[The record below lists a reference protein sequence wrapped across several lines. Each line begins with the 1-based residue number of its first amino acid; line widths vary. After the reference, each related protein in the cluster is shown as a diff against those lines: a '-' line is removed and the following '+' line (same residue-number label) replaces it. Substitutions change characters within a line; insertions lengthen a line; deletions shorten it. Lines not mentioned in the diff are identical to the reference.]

1 MRSLSSLHAVLSRV
15 LLSTLLAALAPA
27 ASLAQ
32 DVPESA
38 APVVTIESG
47 RIEGQSASALPD
59 VTLYR
64 GIPFA
69 RAPLGPLRWRE
80 PQPPGRWDGVRKPLD
95 AVPGCMQLPYSD
107 ELPWTA
113 EFMHQGPV
121 SEDCLFLNVW
131 TPARAPDAPLPV
143 LVYIHGGAFREGSIA
158 AQIFDGAALA
168 HRGAVLVEA
177 NYRLGVL
184 GFMAHPQLTR
194 ESSHHS
200 SGNYGL
206 LDQVAAL
213 RWVQDNIAA
222 FGGDPRRVTIFGQSS
237 GAMSVY
243 LLTASP
249 LARGLFQ
256 RAIVQSG
263 PGALAA
269 VGVPSIAEMTHS
281 REEREKEGL
290 RLAALFR
297 MKSVAQLRTLDAR
310 RLVSPRVR
318 RHVRPIHFG
327 PAIDGWFLPADAE
340 EIYARHQQND
350 VAMIIGTMADEGSA
364 AEGYNAARAARVLEA
379 GIAGIDQVLTQRTAS
394 GSPVAY
400 AYLFNRAVPWPEH
413 PEFGAFHAGDL
424 PYVFD
429 NLRLLDRPWTEV
441 DRTLAAATAS
451 YWINFA
457 ATGDPNGPG
466 LPRWNPYQPGSRS
479 FMVLDDNIG
488 ERTLAR

>member
-1 MRSLSSLHAVLSRV
+1 MHLRSSCHAI
-15 LLSTLLAALAPA
+15 LLLVVSTLLCALAPGVNHA
-27 ASLAQ
+27 QGTSAS
-32 DVPESA
+32 D
-38 APVVTIESG
+38 APVVTIRSG
-47 RIEGQSASALPD
+47 RVEGLSADGAPD

-69 RAPLGPLRWRE
+69 AAPVGKLRWRE
-80 PQPPGRWDGVRKPLD
+80 PLPPAPWEGDRKPLVT
-95 AVPGCMQLPYSD
+95 VPGCMQAVDGSR
-107 ELPWTA
+107 LPWTA
-113 EFMHQGPV
+113 EFMHQGAV
-121 SEDCLFLNVW
+121 GEDCLFLNVW
-131 TPARAPDAPLPV
+131 APARASDAPLPV

-194 ESSHHS
+194 ESTHHS

-213 RWVQDNIAA
+213 RWVKDNIAA
-222 FGGDPRRVTIFGQSS
+222 FGGDPTRVTVFGQSA

-269 VGVPSIAEMTHS
+269 AGVPSIAEMTHS

-290 RLAALFR
+290 RLAAIFR
-297 MKSVAQLRTLDAR
+297 MRSIAQLRTLDAQ
-310 RLVSPRVR
+310 RLLSPPVR
-318 RHVRPIHFG
+318 KRARPIHFG

-340 EIYARHQQND
+340 AIYARHQQND
-350 VAMIIGTMADEGSA
+350 VAMIIGMMADEGSA
-364 AEGYNAARAARVLEA
+364 ADGYGAVQAARVREA
-379 GIAGIDQVLTQRTAS
+379 GIAGIDQVLAQRTAS
-394 GSPVAY
+394 GTGVAY

-413 PEFGAFHAGDL
+413 PEFGAFHSADL

-429 NLRLLDRPWTEV
+429 NLRLLDRPWTAV
-441 DRTLAAATAS
+441 DRALAEAAAS

-457 ATGDPNGPG
+457 ASGDPNGPG
-466 LPRWNPYQPGSRS
+466 LPGWKPYQPGSRS
-479 FMVLDDNIG
+479 FMVFDDEIG
-488 ERTLAR
+488 ERALAP